1 MDNAKGFRNVRIGDV
16 LKEYGYVNDEQIS
29 NALEYQKTH
38 RGVRLGGALVELGYI
53 TEHQMLE
60 ALAARLA
67 LKIGDVGQAHVDI
80 QAVQRIP
87 VEMAEKYRM
96 LGIHEDG
103 DTLTVL
109 TNDPLNFYGLE
120 DVRQATGMSLQLMLC
135 EGQALDNAIRYYYSE
150 IKARKAASVANDSQQ
165 PEVRS

>member
-135 EGQALDNAIRYYYSE
+135 EG
-150 IKARKAASVANDSQQ
+150 
-165 PEVRS
+165 